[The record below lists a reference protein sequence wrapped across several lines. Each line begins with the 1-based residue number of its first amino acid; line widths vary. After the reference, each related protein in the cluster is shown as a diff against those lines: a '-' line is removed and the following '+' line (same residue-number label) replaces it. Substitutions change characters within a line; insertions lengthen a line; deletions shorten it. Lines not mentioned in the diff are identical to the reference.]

1 LSKALEVASGTPAR
15 FLQALARGG
24 EASGRQSE
32 VLAAGARSL
41 AAADQLKKRLITLC
55 IYPVFV
61 ILVAFGSIAIY
72 AYAVLP
78 SLEPAF
84 EGMGSDIPSQTQA
97 VLTFGAVVRLLMPI
111 AAAAAGG
118 LAVLLAV
125 SVRARRTGADLVAR
139 LLMRGKRSPMRDFVF
154 ANLASRLAVMLQAGV
169 PLAPAWRL
177 AREPVTIASLSRALA
192 VQDERLME
200 GVRLSE
206 VFRAIP
212 NTPPDLIHYVLM
224 GEQSGQVAKALND
237 GSVVLAGRAQE
248 AIERVLSVITPLVII
263 LVGGM
268 VGLITMMVFQGLLAV
283 GDAVAM

>member
-1 LSKALEVASGTPAR
+1 MR
-15 FLQALARGG
+15 RG
-24 EASGRQSE
+24 
-32 VLAAGARSL
+32 
-41 AAADQLKKRLITLC
+41 
-55 IYPVFV
+55 F
-61 ILVAFGSIAIY
+61 
-72 AYAVLP
+72 AV
-78 SLEPAF
+78 
-84 EGMGSDIPSQTQA
+84 
-97 VLTFGAVVRLLMPI
+97 
-111 AAAAAGG
+111 
-118 LAVLLAV
+118 V